1 MSSSNYKIPPAF
13 SDKKPYSRYVD
24 ELTAWTYVTDLDKE
38 KQGIAV
44 ALSLPENDSSQ
55 IRDKVF
61 CELKIEDL
69 NANDGVDI
77 LIRFMDNVFKKDE
90 LTDMYEQYTNFD
102 RYKRKNEDTME
113 SYVIEFEKL
122 YHKTRKF
129 NMELPES
136 YRVQA
141 LVIIACH

>member
-1 MSSSNYKIPPAF
+1 M
-13 SDKKPYSRYVD
+13 D

-61 CELKIEDL
+61 SELKIEDL

-102 RYKRKNEDTME
+102 R
-113 SYVIEFEKL
+113 
-122 YHKTRKF
+122 
-129 NMELPES
+129 
-136 YRVQA
+136 
-141 LVIIACH
+141 